1 MVRCSSH
8 NTIRGTWQACR
19 KCRAFVVNFARF
31 SGFGRHGACGH
42 NSRVNAGGDIASARK
57 LLRTVFGY
65 TAFRPDQE
73 EIIRAVLRGRDA
85 LVLMPTGGGKS
96 LCYQIPAMLRPGT
109 GVVISP
115 LIALMQDQVSA
126 LRQHGVAAA
135 FLNSSL
141 SHEEQR
147 RITAALRSGELD
159 LLYLA
164 PERLLNEDSGTLALL
179 HRIEIA
185 LIAIDEAH
193 CVSQWGHDFRQDY
206 LGLDVLRDHFPG
218 TPRLALTATADEA
231 TRKEI
236 VARLKLTGA
245 ERFISGFDRPNIRYT
260 VRMKNGP
267 GADLTAFLR
276 ERHGQAGI
284 VYCLSRRKV
293 EATAERLREAGF
305 DALPYHAG
313 LSAEARRRCQARFQ
327 RSDGVI
333 VVATIA
339 FGMGIDKPNVR
350 FVAHCDLPKSMEA
363 YYQETGRAGRDG
375 EPAEAWMTYG
385 LQDVVRLRLMVDQSE
400 AGEEHKRMQRARL
413 QALVAWC
420 EVTRCRRAALLAYFG
435 EQYEGFCGNCDIC
448 LNPPKTFDGTV
459 LAQKFLSCAVRA
471 RQRFG
476 VAHLADVLLGKE
488 TEKVLRHRHQGLS
501 TFGIGADLSA
511 REWHAVARQ
520 LVALGF
526 ARVDPDR
533 HGALVLTPES
543 RPLLRG
549 EESIEL
555 RQEVRAARPG
565 REPKRRQP
573 DWEIGPGDEPLW
585 LALKE
590 RRLAL
595 ADAAGVPPYVVF
607 HDATLREFVRTR
619 PRSPEEMLTL
629 HGVGKAKLERFGDA
643 FLKVIANVAPNT
655 EETRDRQA

>member
-1 MVRCSSH
+1 MVDPLDAALEPA
-8 NTIRGTWQACR
+8 RG
-19 KCRAFVVNFARF
+19 
-31 SGFGRHGACGH
+31 
-42 NSRVNAGGDIASARK
+42 

-65 TAFRPDQE
+65 PAFRPDQE

-141 SHEEQR
+141 PHDEQQRIIASLR
-147 RITAALRSGELD
+147 RGELD

-164 PERLLNEDSGTLALL
+164 PERLLNEESGTLALL
-179 HRIEIA
+179 RRIEIA

-218 TPRLALTATADEA
+218 TPRLALTATADES
-231 TRKEI
+231 TREEI
-236 VARLKLTGA
+236 VTRLKLTGA

-267 GADLTAFLR
+267 GADLLAFLR
-276 ERHGQAGI
+276 ERQGQAGI

-293 EATAERLREAGF
+293 EATAERLRQGGF

-313 LSAEARRRCQARFQ
+313 LSARARRRCQERFQ
-327 RSDGVI
+327 RTDGVI

-339 FGMGIDKPNVR
+339 FGMGIDKPDVR
-350 FVAHCDLPKSMEA
+350 FVAHCDLPKSIEA

-375 EPAEAWMTYG
+375 EQAEAWMTYG
-385 LQDVVRLRLMVDQSE
+385 LQDVVRLRRMVDESE
-400 AGEEHKRMQRARL
+400 AAEDHKRVQRTRL
-413 QALVAWC
+413 QSLVAWC
-420 EVTRCRRAALLAYFG
+420 EITRCRRAALLAYFG
-435 EQYEGFCGNCDIC
+435 EEYPDPCGNCDNC
-448 LNPPKTFDGTV
+448 LNPPRTFDGTEE
-459 LAQKFLSCAVRA
+459 AQKFLSCAVRA

-476 VAHLADVLLGKE
+476 AAHLIDVLRGKE
-488 TEKVLRHRHQGLS
+488 TDKVLRHRHQNLS

-511 REWHAVARQ
+511 RQWHAVARQ
-520 LVALGF
+520 VVALGF
-526 ARVDPDR
+526 ARVDAER
-533 HGALVLTPES
+533 HGALVLTTRA

-549 EESIEL
+549 ERSLEL
-555 RQEVRAARPG
+555 REEVRAARPA
-565 REPKRRQP
+565 RRRSKRP
-573 DWEIGPGDEPLW
+573 TDWEISAEEEPLW
-585 LALKE
+585 DAL
-590 RRLAL
+590 RRCRTEL
-595 ADAAGVPPYVVF
+595 ADEAGVPPYLVF
-607 HDATLREFVRTR
+607 HDSTLKELVRIR
-619 PRSPEEMLTL
+619 PKTLHAMLSV
-629 HGVGKAKLERFGDA
+629 HGVGEAKLERYGNA
-643 FLKVIANVAPNT
+643 FLDVIAGASRPGQNA
-655 EETRDRQA
+655 

>member
-1 MVRCSSH
+1 M
-8 NTIRGTWQACR
+8 TPLDTALDP
-19 KCRAFVVNFARF
+19 AR
-31 SGFGRHGACGH
+31 R
-42 NSRVNAGGDIASARK
+42 
-57 LLRTVFGY
+57 LLRDVFGFP
-65 TAFRPDQE
+65 AFRPDQE

-141 SHEEQR
+141 SYEEQQ
-147 RITAALRSGELD
+147 RIKAALRSGELD

-179 HRIEIA
+179 RRIEIA

-267 GADLTAFLR
+267 GADLAAFLR

-293 EATAERLREAGF
+293 EATAEKLREAGF

-313 LSAEARRRCQARFQ
+313 LSARERRRCQARFQ

-339 FGMGIDKPNVR
+339 FGMGIDKPDVR
-350 FVAHCDLPKSMEA
+350 FVAHCDLPKSVEA

-375 EPAEAWMTYG
+375 EPADAWMTYG
-385 LQDVVRLRLMVDQSE
+385 LQDVVRLRRMVDESE
-400 AGEEHKRMQRARL
+400 AAEDHKRVQRTRL

-420 EVTRCRRAALLAYFG
+420 EITRCRRAALLAYFG
-435 EQYEGFCGNCDIC
+435 EQYPGPCGNCDNC
-448 LNPPKTFDGTV
+448 LNPPKTFDGSV
-459 LAQKFLSCAVRA
+459 QAQKFLSCAVRA
-471 RQRFG
+471 GQRFG
-476 VAHLADVLLGKE
+476 AAHLIDVLRGKE
-488 TEKVLRHRHQGLS
+488 TDKVLRHGHQRLS

-511 REWHAVARQ
+511 RQWHAVARQ
-520 LVALGF
+520 VVALGF
-526 ARVDPDR
+526 ARVDAER
-533 HGALVLTPES
+533 HGALVLTPRA

-549 EESIEL
+549 EQSIEL
-555 RQEVRAARPG
+555 REEVRLARPG
-565 REPKRRQP
+565 RARKERQE
-573 DWEIGPGDEPLW
+573 DWEMPAKDEPLW
-585 LALKE
+585 QAL
-590 RRLAL
+590 RTCRMTL
-595 ADAAGVPPYVVF
+595 ADEAGVPPYVIF
-607 HDATLREFVRTR
+607 HDATLKEFVRTR
-619 PRSPEEMLTL
+619 PSTPEAMLQL
-629 HGVGKAKLERFGDA
+629 HGVGQAKLERYGGA
-643 FLKVIANVAPNT
+643 FLEIIAT
-655 EETRDRQA
+655 ESIAGEDYRPGKQP

>member
-1 MVRCSSH
+1 M
-8 NTIRGTWQACR
+8 
-19 KCRAFVVNFARF
+19 RAQE
-31 SGFGRHGACGH
+31 
-42 NSRVNAGGDIASARK
+42 

-65 TAFRPDQE
+65 PAFRPDQE

-141 SHEEQR
+141 PYDEQQRIIASLR
-147 RITAALRSGELD
+147 RGELD

-164 PERLLNEDSGTLALL
+164 PERLLNEESGTLALL
-179 HRIEIA
+179 RRIEIA

-218 TPRLALTATADEA
+218 TPRLALTATADES
-231 TRKEI
+231 TREEI
-236 VARLKLTGA
+236 VTRLKLTGA

-267 GADLTAFLR
+267 GADLLAFLR
-276 ERHGQAGI
+276 ERQGQAGI

-293 EATAERLREAGF
+293 EATAERLRQAGF

-313 LSAEARRRCQARFQ
+313 LSAQARRRCQERFQ
-327 RSDGVI
+327 RTDGVI

-339 FGMGIDKPNVR
+339 FGMGIDKPDVR
-350 FVAHCDLPKSMEA
+350 FVAHCDLPKSIEA

-385 LQDVVRLRLMVDQSE
+385 LQDVVRLRRMVDESE
-400 AGEEHKRMQRARL
+400 ASEDHKRVQRTRL
-413 QALVAWC
+413 QSLVAWC
-420 EVTRCRRAALLAYFG
+420 EITRCRRTALLAYFG
-435 EQYEGFCGNCDIC
+435 EDYPDPCGNCDNC
-448 LNPPKTFDGTV
+448 LHPPKTFDGTEE
-459 LAQKFLSCAVRA
+459 AQKFLSCAVRA

-476 VAHLADVLLGKE
+476 AAHLIDVLRGKE
-488 TEKVLRHRHQGLS
+488 TDKVLRHRHQNLS

-511 REWHAVARQ
+511 RQWHAVARQ
-520 LVALGF
+520 VVALGF
-526 ARVDPDR
+526 ARVDAER
-533 HGALVLTPES
+533 HGALVLTTRA

-549 EESIEL
+549 ERSVEL
-555 RQEVRAARPG
+555 REEVRAARPA
-565 REPKRRQP
+565 RQRSKRP
-573 DWEIGPGDEPLW
+573 TEWEISAEEEPLW
-585 LALKE
+585 DAL
-590 RRLAL
+590 RRCRTEL
-595 ADAAGVPPYVVF
+595 ADEAGVPPYLIF
-607 HDATLREFVRTR
+607 HDSTLKELVRIR
-619 PRSPEEMLTL
+619 PKTLHAMLSV
-629 HGVGKAKLERFGDA
+629 HGVGEAKLERYGNA
-643 FLKVIANVAPNT
+643 FLDVIAGASRPGQNA
-655 EETRDRQA
+655 

>member
-1 MVRCSSH
+1 MV
-8 NTIRGTWQACR
+8 NPLDTALDP
-19 KCRAFVVNFARF
+19 AR
-31 SGFGRHGACGH
+31 R
-42 NSRVNAGGDIASARK
+42 

-65 TAFRPDQE
+65 PAFRPDQE

-141 SHEEQR
+141 PYEEQQ
-147 RITAALRSGELD
+147 RIMAALRSGTLD

-164 PERLLNEDSGTLALL
+164 PERLLHEDGGTLALL
-179 HRIEIA
+179 RRIDIS

-206 LGLDVLRDHFPG
+206 LGLDVLADHFPG

-231 TRKEI
+231 TREEI
-236 VARLKLTGA
+236 VTRLKLTGA

-267 GADLTAFLR
+267 GADLLAFLR
-276 ERHGQAGI
+276 ERQGQAGI

-293 EATAERLREAGF
+293 EATAERLRQAGF

-313 LSAEARRRCQARFQ
+313 LSAQARRRCQARFQ

-339 FGMGIDKPNVR
+339 FGMGIDKPDVR
-350 FVAHCDLPKSMEA
+350 FVAHCDLPKSVEA

-385 LQDVVRLRLMVDQSE
+385 LQDVVRLRRMVDESE
-400 AGEEHKRMQRARL
+400 AEEDHKRVQRTRL
-413 QALVAWC
+413 QSLVAWC
-420 EVTRCRRAALLAYFG
+420 EITRCRRTALLAYFG
-435 EQYEGFCGNCDIC
+435 EDYPDPCGNCDNC
-448 LNPPKTFDGTV
+448 LNPPRTFDGTEE
-459 LAQKFLSCAVRA
+459 AQKFLSCAVRA

-476 VAHLADVLLGKE
+476 AAHLIDVLRGKE
-488 TEKVLRHRHQGLS
+488 TDKVLRHRHKNLS

-511 REWHAVARQ
+511 RQWHAVARQ
-520 LVALGF
+520 VVALGF
-526 ARVDPDR
+526 ARVDAER
-533 HGALVLTPES
+533 HGALVLTPRA

-549 EESIEL
+549 EQSVEL
-555 RQEVRAARPG
+555 REEVRLARP
-565 REPKRRQP
+565 RRARKERP
-573 DWEIGPGDEPLW
+573 EAWEIPAEDEPLW
-585 LALKE
+585 QAL
-590 RRLAL
+590 RACRMAL
-595 ADAAGVPPYVVF
+595 ADEAGVPPYVIF
-607 HDATLREFVRTR
+607 HDATLKEFVRTR
-619 PRSPEEMLTL
+619 PQSRGAMLEL
-629 HGVGKAKLERFGDA
+629 HGVGQAKLERYGSA
-643 FLKVIANVAPNT
+643 FLDVIAGASQT
-655 EETRDRQA
+655 EEDLSSGQHP

>member
-1 MVRCSSH
+1 MVNPSDTALDPAQ
-8 NTIRGTWQACR
+8 N
-19 KCRAFVVNFARF
+19 
-31 SGFGRHGACGH
+31 
-42 NSRVNAGGDIASARK
+42 

-65 TAFRPDQE
+65 PAFRPDQE

-96 LCYQIPAMLRPGT
+96 LCYQIPAILRPGT

-141 SHEEQR
+141 PYEEQQ
-147 RITAALRSGELD
+147 RIMAALCRGELD

-164 PERLLNEDSGTLALL
+164 PERLLSEEGGTLALL
-179 HRIEIA
+179 RGIEIA

-206 LGLDVLRDHFPG
+206 LGLDVLKEHFPG

-231 TRKEI
+231 TREEI
-236 VARLKLTGA
+236 VARLKLNGA

-267 GADLTAFLR
+267 GADLLAFLR
-276 ERHGQAGI
+276 EREGQAGI

-293 EATAERLREAGF
+293 EATAERLRQAGF

-313 LSAEARRRCQARFQ
+313 LSARARRRCQERFQ
-327 RSDGVI
+327 RTDGVI

-339 FGMGIDKPNVR
+339 FGMGIDKPDVR
-350 FVAHCDLPKSMEA
+350 FVAHCDLPKSIEA

-385 LQDVVRLRLMVDQSE
+385 LQDVVRLRRMVDESE
-400 AGEEHKRMQRARL
+400 ASEDHKRVQRTRL
-413 QALVAWC
+413 QSLVAWC
-420 EVTRCRRAALLAYFG
+420 EITRCRRTALLAYFG
-435 EQYEGFCGNCDIC
+435 EDYPGPCGNCDNC
-448 LNPPKTFDGTV
+448 LHPPKTFDGTEE
-459 LAQKFLSCAVRA
+459 AQKFLSCAVRA

-476 VAHLADVLLGKE
+476 AAHLIDVLRGKE
-488 TEKVLRHRHQGLS
+488 TDKVLRHRHQNLS
-501 TFGIGADLSA
+501 TFGIGSDLSA
-511 REWHAVARQ
+511 RQWHAVVRQ
-520 LVALGF
+520 VVALGF
-526 ARVDPDR
+526 ARVDAER
-533 HGALVLTPES
+533 HGALVLTPRA

-549 EESIEL
+549 EQSIEL
-555 RQEVRAARPG
+555 REEVRLARPA
-565 REPKRRQP
+565 RARKERPAA
-573 DWEIGPGDEPLW
+573 WEIPAEDEPLW
-585 LALKE
+585 QALKAC
-590 RRLAL
+590 RMAL
-595 ADAAGVPPYVVF
+595 ADEARVPPYVIF

-619 PRSPEEMLTL
+619 PRSREAMLEL
-629 HGVGKAKLERFGDA
+629 HGVGQAKLERYGSA
-643 FLKVIANVAPNT
+643 FLEVIAT
-655 EETRDRQA
+655 QADTKSGELPAQGA

>member
-1 MVRCSSH
+1 MV
-8 NTIRGTWQACR
+8 NPLDTALEP
-19 KCRAFVVNFARF
+19 ART
-31 SGFGRHGACGH
+31 
-42 NSRVNAGGDIASARK
+42 

-65 TAFRPDQE
+65 PAFRPDQE

-109 GVVISP
+109 GLVISP

-141 SHEEQR
+141 SYDEQQ
-147 RITAALRSGELD
+147 RITSALRRGELD

-179 HRIEIA
+179 RRLEIA

-206 LGLDVLRDHFPG
+206 LGLDVLKDQFPG

-267 GADLTAFLR
+267 GADLAAFLR
-276 ERHGQAGI
+276 ERQGQAGI

-313 LSAEARRRCQARFQ
+313 LPAEARRRGQARFQ

-339 FGMGIDKPNVR
+339 FGMGIDKPDVR
-350 FVAHCDLPKSMEA
+350 FVAHLDLPKSIEA

-385 LQDVVRLRLMVDQSE
+385 LQDVVRLRQMVDDSE
-400 AGEEHKRMQRARL
+400 AADDHKRVQRTRL

-420 EVTRCRRAALLAYFG
+420 EITRCRRAALLAYFG
-435 EQYEGFCGNCDIC
+435 EEYPDPCGNCDNC
-448 LNPPKTFDGTV
+448 LNPPKTFDGSV
-459 LAQKFLSCAVRA
+459 QAQKFLSCAVRA
-471 RQRFG
+471 GQRFG
-476 VAHLADVLLGKE
+476 AAHLIDVLRGRE
-488 TEKVLRHRHQGLS
+488 TEKVVRHRHQNLS
-501 TFGIGADLSA
+501 TFGIGGDLSA
-511 REWHAVARQ
+511 RQWHAVARQ
-520 LVALGF
+520 VVALGF
-526 ARVDPDR
+526 ARVDAER
-533 HGALVLTPES
+533 HGALVLTPRA

-549 EESIEL
+549 EQTVEL
-555 RQEVRAARPG
+555 REEVRFARP
-565 REPKRRQP
+565 KRARKARQE
-573 DWEIGPGDEPLW
+573 DWKMPQEDEPLW
-585 LALKE
+585 QALKAC
-590 RRLAL
+590 RMAL
-595 ADAAGVPPYVVF
+595 ADEAGVPPYVIF
-607 HDATLREFVRTR
+607 HDATLRELVRTR
-619 PRSPEEMLTL
+619 PSTPGAMLEL
-629 HGVGKAKLERFGDA
+629 HGVGQAKLERYGSA
-643 FLKVIANVAPNT
+643 FLEVIASASDAG
-655 EETRDRQA
+655 EEYRSGK